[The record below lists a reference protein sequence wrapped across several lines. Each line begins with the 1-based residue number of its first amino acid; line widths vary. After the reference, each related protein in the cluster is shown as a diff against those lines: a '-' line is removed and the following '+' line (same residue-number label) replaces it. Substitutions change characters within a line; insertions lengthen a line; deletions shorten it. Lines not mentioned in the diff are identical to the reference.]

1 MRSRWI
7 INIFLLILVAG
18 LVWAVLND
26 VREARETTRLTGMDP
41 ANIEGVELSRPGRD
55 NVKLERMTGGGWRM
69 SAPYRIAADPERV
82 ARVLAVVRA
91 EVVRSFPAGGVDLER
106 LGLEPDPVRISL
118 GGLTLRFGATEPIDG
133 LRYVAS
139 GDLVHLIEDR
149 YYHLL
154 MAPPSDFVDSHPLP
168 DGLVPASGDVSGEA
182 LDPATLT
189 AIAALKAE
197 RVEPLNGDLTG
208 RILSIQ
214 PEGDGSALRF
224 LVSPD
229 GLRWSR
235 PDLRLTYLVASPPPV
250 LVDQEAAAAGVVP
263 QTESAVQAAT
273 EGLLPEQAVGVVEEA
288 APKSAEGQPGPIP
301 QLEATGPAEG
311 EADGTAA
318 ALTASSGEGSGEP
331 IVDPN
336 APMEIRV
343 ERLAPDGP
351 PTFGQ
356 DADLDP
362 MEARRRQIEDA
373 VSASFGGPPVRSQA
387 QIQREEA
394 GVDDGEAIVSPED
407 AARPP
412 PAVKLHP

>member
-18 LVWAVLND
+18 LAWAVLND

-41 ANIEGVELSRPGRD
+41 AHIEGVELSRPGRD
-55 NVKLERMTGGGWRM
+55 KVKLERITGGGWRM

-82 ARVLAVVRA
+82 ARLLGVVRA

-154 MAPPSDFVDSHPLP
+154 LAPPSDFVDSHPLP

-197 RVEPLNGDLTG
+197 RVEPLDGDLTG

-214 PEGDGSALRF
+214 PEGDGAALRF

-250 LVDQEAAAAGVVP
+250 LVDPQAAAVGVAA
-263 QTESAVQAAT
+263 QTEPDPRAAT
-273 EGLLPEQAVGVVEEA
+273 TGLLPEQAVGVVEEA
-288 APKSAEGQPGPIP
+288 VPQSAEGQPGPIP
-301 QLEATGPAEG
+301 ELEATGPSEG
-311 EADGTAA
+311 DGTGA
-318 ALTASSGEGSGEP
+318 ALTPSNGEGSVEP
-331 IVDPN
+331 IVDPG
-336 APMEIRV
+336 APMEMRV
-343 ERLAPDGP
+343 ERLAPDVP
-351 PTFGQ
+351 SSFGH
-356 DADLDP
+356 DPDLDP

-394 GVDDGEAIVSPED
+394 GVDPGEAIVSPEE